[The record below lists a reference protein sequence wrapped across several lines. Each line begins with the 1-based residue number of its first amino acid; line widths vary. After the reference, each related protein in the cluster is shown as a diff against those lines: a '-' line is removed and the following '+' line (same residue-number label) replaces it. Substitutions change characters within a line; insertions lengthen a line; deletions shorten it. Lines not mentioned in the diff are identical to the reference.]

1 MRNYWLGGTDNFE
14 ADRQAGQ
21 AIQAVR
27 PGIADHARE
36 NKQFLTRAVTYLA
49 AHGIRQF
56 LDVGAGLPTSP
67 ARDGEAAPLWRATHE
82 AARAVVPDATVAYLD
97 HDPVAV
103 EHSRRVLAAQSGVD
117 LAGVVA
123 TGGDMLEP
131 EAILADPAVRA
142 AGFDPAEPAGVLL
155 ACVLHF
161 VPEPVAR
168 DVVARFHRAL
178 APGSY
183 LVVSIG
189 YGQGQAGQDFTR
201 TYNSQDGSQIYS
213 HPGRVRGLVRRP
225 GAAVTGPGRRHRLA
239 AAAARRLPGR
249 AGDDDRG
256 RRGPQTLR
264 QPVSLGGP
272 GRRRRRR
279 TRPRSRPGPSPRP
292 AGRAAAAGP

>member
-1 MRNYWLGGTDNFE
+1 VSEDSVFDSGVFEDGARPNVARIYDYWLGGTDNFE

-213 HPGRVRGLVRRP
+213 HTLDEFAAWFDGLELLSPGLADVTAWRPRRP
-225 GAAVTGPGRRHRLA
+225 EDS
-239 AAAARRLPGR
+239 R
-249 AGDDDRG
+249 AGRE
-256 RRGPQTLR
+256 TMI
-264 QPVSLGGP
+264 VGGVARKP
-272 GRRRRRR
+272 
-279 TRPRSRPGPSPRP
+279 
-292 AGRAAAAGP
+292 